1 METENAVKMPLF
13 YIEYYKKNSE
23 KLVDIS
29 EEGYATLD
37 LCQVAIA
44 EHEKQEKEFEQ
55 EMLEQYEEDLKNF
68 VLDLDTSDREP
79 IYPNL
84 SSSRYDTRPKLY
96 LLTEK
101 GYQEVTEHAI
111 KDLNNLQ
118 ATPEQIETVN
128 YILNGTIE
136 PRTFSMVQEWLDA
149 CFHDPSSD
157 ELKMH
162 AINQVLE
169 GYGIESVRT
178 SKWKNGYW
186 YDILCTY
193 VNMGD
198 SYIPTAIHHRK
209 HGFMVASIG
218 DVIEKNKHVI

>member
-29 EEGYATLD
+29 EEGYATLE
-37 LCQVAIA
+37 LCMAQIA
-44 EHEKQEKEFEQ
+44 NENIQDEEIRQE
-55 EMLEQYEEDLKNF
+55 LLDQYEEDLKNF

-79 IYPNL
+79 VNPLL
-84 SSSRYDTRPKLY
+84 SVWRYDKKPKLY
-96 LLTEK
+96 IRDEK
-101 GYQEVTEHAI
+101 GFHEVTEHAI
-111 KDLNNLQ
+111 KNLNDLQ

-128 YILNGTIE
+128 YILNGTIA

-149 CFHDPSSD
+149 CFYDPSSD
-157 ELKMH
+157 ELKME

-178 SKWKNGYW
+178 SKWKNGHW
-186 YDILCTY
+186 CDILCTY
-193 VNMGD
+193 VNLGD
-198 SYIPTAIHHRK
+198 SYIPTVIHHRK
-209 HGFMVASIG
+209 HGFMVDSIG

>member
-1 METENAVKMPLF
+1 METENALKTPLF
-13 YIEYYKKNSE
+13 YIEYYRKNSE

-29 EEGYATLD
+29 EEGYATLE
-37 LCQVAIA
+37 LCMAQI
-44 EHEKQEKEFEQ
+44 ESENKQDEEIRQ
-55 EMLEQYEEDLKNF
+55 ELLAQYEEDMKNF

-79 IYPNL
+79 VNPL
-84 SSSRYDTRPKLY
+84 QSVWRYDKKPKLY
-96 LLTEK
+96 ISDEK
-101 GYQEVTEHAI
+101 GFHEVIEHAI
-111 KDLNNLQ
+111 KNLNLLM
-118 ATPEQIETVN
+118 ATPELIETVN

-149 CFHDPSSD
+149 CFHNPSSD
-157 ELKMH
+157 ELKME

-178 SKWKNGYW
+178 SKWQNGHW
-186 YDILCTY
+186 CDILCTY

-198 SYIPTAIHHRK
+198 ANLPTVIHHRK
-209 HGFMVASIG
+209 HGYMVASIG

>member
-1 METENAVKMPLF
+1 MEEIKTALVPMF
-13 YIEYYKKNSE
+13 YIEYYKPNTE
-23 KLVDIS
+23 RLMDIS
-29 EEGYATLD
+29 EEGYPTLE

-44 EHEKQEKEFEQ
+44 DYKKQEKEFEQ
-55 EMLEQYEEDLKNF
+55 EMLERYEENMKNF

-79 IYPNL
+79 VYPNL
-84 SSSRYDTRPKLY
+84 SSSRYDMKPKFY

-101 GYQEVTEHAI
+101 GYQEVTEHVI

-128 YILNGTIE
+128 YILNGTLD

-149 CFHDPSSD
+149 CFCDPSSD
-157 ELKMH
+157 ELKMN

-169 GYGIESVRT
+169 GYGIESVCT

-186 YDILCTY
+186 CDILCTY

-198 SYIPTAIHHRK
+198 SYIPTVIHHRK
-209 HGFMVASIG
+209 HGFIVASIG
-218 DVIEKNKHVI
+218 DIIEKNKHVI